1 MIKTACILAVTLF
14 ASGLCIAP
22 FAMAAPV
29 KEKRMRLCN
38 KAASKM
44 GAEEREDFLKE
55 CLSTMPMAA
64 SDYEHKDPLSK
75 REKFCNKASSKM
87 DAEERGDFL
96 TECLSVEPPKAEG
109 MQ

>member
-1 MIKTACILAVTLF
+1 MIKIAGIVAVSLF

-29 KEKRMRLCN
+29 KEKRVKSCN
-38 KAASKM
+38 KAAGKM
-44 GAEEREDFLKE
+44 GADEREDFLKE
-55 CLSTMPMAA
+55 CLLPMTMAA
-64 SDYEHKDPLSK
+64 SAQEHKDQLSK
-75 REKFCNKASSKM
+75 REKFCNKAAGRM

-109 MQ
+109 TK